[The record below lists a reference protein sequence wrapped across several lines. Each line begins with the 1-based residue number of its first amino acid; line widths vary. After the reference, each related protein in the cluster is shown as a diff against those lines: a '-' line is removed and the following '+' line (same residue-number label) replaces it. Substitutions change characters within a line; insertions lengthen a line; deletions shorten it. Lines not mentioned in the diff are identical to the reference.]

1 MQHSRHFDR
10 IAIALSAICIV
21 HCLAV
26 PVLVA
31 VLPVAAVSFGEDQ
44 HFHGLMLW
52 LVIPTSV
59 AGFGMGY
66 RVHRLARIVALGAAG
81 VVVLILAAIYGH
93 EVWRPDLEI
102 IVSVCGSLLLGGAH
116 WLNFRAVRRCH
127 LH

>member
-1 MQHSRHFDR
+1 MQHSRHFDQ
-10 IAIALSAICIV
+10 IAIALSAICLV

-31 VLPVAAVSFGEDQ
+31 VLPVAAVAFGEDQ

-66 RVHRLARIVALGAAG
+66 RVHRRAGIVALGAAG
-81 VVVLILAAIYGH
+81 VVVLVLAAIYGH
-93 EVWRPDLEI
+93 EVWRPDLEVV
-102 IVSVCGSLLLGGAH
+102 VSVFGSLFLGGAH
-116 WLNFRAVRRCH
+116 WMNFRAVRRCH

>member
-1 MQHSRHFDR
+1 MQHSRTFDR
-10 IAIALSAICIV
+10 IAIALSAVCIV

-31 VLPVAAVSFGEDQ
+31 VLPVAAVSFGEGQ

-66 RVHRLARIVALGAAG
+66 RVHERPGIVALGAAG

-93 EVWRPDLEI
+93 VAWRADVEI
-102 IVSVCGSLLLGGAH
+102 IVSVGGSLILGSAH

>member
-10 IAIALSAICIV
+10 IAIALSAICLV

-31 VLPVAAVSFGEDQ
+31 VLPVAAIATGEDQ

-66 RVHRLARIVALGAAG
+66 RVHRLAGIVALGAAG

-93 EVWRPDLEI
+93 EVWRPDVEVV
-102 IVSVCGSLLLGGAH
+102 VSVCGSLLLGGAH
-116 WLNFRAVRRCH
+116 WLNFRAVSRCH